1 MDMRRDNIAFWV
13 NSACV
18 WGFCAFILPG
28 YDDMMQSDYN
38 IAFSEKE
45 KSWKSKK
52 LQKNARRLLFRLYY
66 PGDIRKLY
74 AALIFDIQ
82 RHL

>member
-1 MDMRRDNIAFWV
+1 
-13 NSACV
+13 
-18 WGFCAFILPG
+18 
-28 YDDMMQSDYN
+28 MMQSDYN

-52 LQKNARRLLFRLYY
+52 LQKNAHCLLFRFYY
-66 PGDIRKLY
+66 PGDIRELY

-82 RHL
+82 GHLWDWI